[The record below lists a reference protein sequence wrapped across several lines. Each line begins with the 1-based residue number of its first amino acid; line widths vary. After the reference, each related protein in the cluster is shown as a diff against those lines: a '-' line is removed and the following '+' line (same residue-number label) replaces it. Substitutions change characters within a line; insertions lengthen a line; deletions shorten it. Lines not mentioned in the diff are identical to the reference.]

1 MAQMT
6 AFSKL
11 LVVGLVLGGL
21 YGGYRYADTHGMIPK
36 GKPTEDIKPGAFNTT
51 SAAPDTTADNS
62 ASATQASSGGLQAAE
77 PVGNYGSLGRPIR
90 ISVVTWG
97 GYAGGEY
104 FNRGFKD
111 NAESMFRKKFG
122 VPVEFVL
129 QDDYNASRESWKA
142 GKVDGLW
149 TTADSFVTESKSLAS
164 YNPKVVLQAD
174 WSRGG
179 DAIVAQRGINSVA
192 DLKGKKVSVAFG
204 TPSHTFLLWLL
215 SAGGLSYSDIT
226 VVQAPSAIDSAT
238 YFKNK
243 SVDAAVVWS
252 PDDMACTDAQNGGVP
267 GSKILENTKSASN
280 IIADVFYFKDD
291 FIQAHPTEMKALVQG
306 WLEGAA
312 ELNADEATSSQTK
325 LNAAAKILA
334 DGEGQPIDVCK
345 KSILNARL
353 CTYGDNMNFF
363 NLNGGYQGV
372 KGEELYSKMQ
382 VLYTKLGLS
391 SNDAPSWRTVVD
403 TSVLR
408 SISLTGPQNAAE
420 GKAHFAP
427 ISEDKAEALGAVAT
441 KRATVNFAS
450 GSAQLD
456 DEAKSVIDE
465 QFADISRTFSHSR
478 VIVSGNTDN
487 TGSTS
492 LNDRLSKMRAQSVA
506 AYLINTYKFDR
517 NRFTIEGKGSNNP
530 VADNSTDEGRAA
542 NRRTDFELLNA
553 E

>member
-21 YGGYRYADTHGMIPK
+21 YGGYRYANNHGLIPQ
-36 GKPTEDIKPGAFNTT
+36 GKQTEDIKPGAFSNSNTT
-51 SAAPDTTADNS
+51 VPSGSDLQAAQPDNS
-62 ASATQASSGGLQAAE
+62 ASQQASSGGA
-77 PVGNYGSLGRPIR
+77 SLGRPINV
-90 ISVVTWG
+90 SVVTWG

-104 FNRGFKD
+104 FNRGFKA
-111 NAESMFRKKFG
+111 NAESQFRQKYG
-122 VPVEFVL
+122 VDVNFVL
-129 QDDYNASRESWKA
+129 QDDYQTSRDAWKA
-142 GKVDGLW
+142 GKVDVLW
-149 TTADSFVTESKSLAS
+149 TTADSFVTESESLAK
-164 YNPKVVLQAD
+164 YNPKVIFQAD

-215 SAGGLSYSDIT
+215 SAGGLSYSDIQ

-243 SVDAAVVWS
+243 QVDAAVVWS
-252 PDDMACTDAQNGGVP
+252 PDDAKCVEAVQ
-267 GSKILENTKSASN
+267 GSKVLSNTKSASN
-280 IIADVFYFKDD
+280 IIADVFYAKQD
-291 FIQAHPTEMKALVQG
+291 FIESHPAEIKALVQG

-312 ELNADEATSSQTK
+312 ELNSSDSARHQ
-325 LNAAAKILA
+325 AAKILA
-334 DGEGQPIDVCK
+334 DGEQVDEAACY
-345 KSILNARL
+345 KSILNTRL
-353 CTYGDNMNFF
+353 CTYGDNVNFF

-382 VLYTKLGLS
+382 VLYTKLQLAT
-391 SNDAPSWRTVVD
+391 NDAPAWRTVVD

-408 SISLTGPQNAAE
+408 SIHLTGSGNSAE
-420 GKAHFAP
+420 GSTHFAA
-427 ISEDKAEALGAVAT
+427 ISADKAESLGAVAT

-450 GSAQLD
+450 GSATLD
-456 DEAKSVIDE
+456 DNAKGVIDE

-478 VIVSGNTDN
+478 IFISGNTDS
-487 TGSTS
+487 TGSAS
-492 LNDRLSKMRAQSVA
+492 LNERLSRLRAQAVA
-506 AYLINTYKFDR
+506 AYLAHTYHFDQ
-517 NRFTIEGKGSNNP
+517 NRFTIRGNGASKP
-530 VADNSTDEGRAA
+530 VADNDSDEGRAA